1 MAAVFRLAGLSWREL
16 ISIAGRGAARA
27 NVTNRAAELAFWFLL
42 GFFPMLLCVTS
53 LVSMIGSAPGSQGVL
68 MKYVGEAL
76 PSTAAR
82 LVRHVLAQT
91 TGSGRIWLSLLFAL
105 WSSSSA
111 TAGLIDTLNAIY
123 DLKESR
129 PWWKSRLVAV
139 ILAIALGLLLTAA
152 LIIVV
157 YGPELLRHFV
167 PGLGPYYLWKIAQ
180 WPAAA
185 LLLILALLCLY
196 RFAPNVQKRK
206 WKWLLPGSIVAAVI
220 WVAVSVLFKLYVR
233 HFSDF
238 GLLYGSLGT
247 LIILMF
253 WFYLSGIAILVGGE
267 INATLEDAAAEHKV
281 PGAKRRGQRSLT
293 YTHGSNPVQH

>member
-1 MAAVFRLAGLSWREL
+1 MATVLKLAGLSSREL
-16 ISIAGRGAARA
+16 IRIAARGAARA

-53 LVSMIGSAPGSQGVL
+53 IVSMIGSAPGSQGTL
-68 MKYVGEAL
+68 MKYVGEVL
-76 PSTAAR
+76 PSTASR
-82 LVRHVLAQT
+82 LVQQVLAQT

-111 TAGLIDTLNAIY
+111 TAGLIGILNAIY

-129 PWWKSRLVAV
+129 PWWKSRLLAL
-139 ILAIALGLLLTAA
+139 ILTIALGMLLTAA
-152 LIIVV
+152 LTIVV
-157 YGPELLRHFV
+157 YGPELLHQFV
-167 PGLGPYYLWKIAQ
+167 PGLGPFYLWRVAQ
-180 WPAAA
+180 WPTAA

-196 RFAPNVQKRK
+196 RFAPNVLEQK

-220 WVAVSVLFKLYVR
+220 WVAVSVLFKLYVH

-238 GLLYGSLGT
+238 GLLYGSLGA

-267 INATLEDAAAEHKV
+267 INATLEDAAARLSV
-281 PGAKRRGQRSLT
+281 PGAKQRGQRSLPEP
-293 YTHGSNPVQH
+293 HV